1 MPNSH
6 ESDPG
11 EAEPAGEH
19 EGGAVIAGV
28 QDDLGEQL
36 ADLDLR
42 YKRALADLDNY
53 RKRSQQESQ
62 RRVAETREALLRD
75 WLEVSDSVERALS
88 VEPEGDP
95 VAEGLRAVRA
105 QIDAI
110 LARQGVQRV
119 GAVGEPFD
127 PRYHE
132 AVAVRET
139 EDAPSGTIVEV
150 VRSGFSL
157 DGRVLRPALVVVS
170 RAPPGDG

>member
-6 ESDPG
+6 ESDPS
-11 EAEPAGEH
+11 EAEPVGEH
-19 EGGAVIAGV
+19 ERGAVTAEV
-28 QDDLGEQL
+28 EDDLGEQL

-53 RKRSQQESQ
+53 RKRSQQEIQ

-88 VEPEGDP
+88 VEPDGGA

-110 LARQGVQRV
+110 LARQGVRRV

-139 EDAPSGTIVEV
+139 EDAPGGTIVEV

-170 RAPPGDG
+170 RAPPGNG

>member
-6 ESDPG
+6 ESDPSEPGPGG
-11 EAEPAGEH
+11 EDEH
-19 EGGAVIAGV
+19 GAVVARV
-28 QDDLGEQL
+28 EEELGQQL

-53 RKRSQQESQ
+53 RKRSQQEIQ

-88 VEPEGDP
+88 VEPGGDR
-95 VAEGLRAVRA
+95 VAEGLQAVRG

-110 LARQGVQRV
+110 LARQGVRRV
-119 GAVGEPFD
+119 GAVGELFD
-127 PRYHE
+127 PRSHE

-150 VRSGFSL
+150 VRPGFSL

-170 RAPPGDG
+170 RAPPGEG

>member
-6 ESDPG
+6 ESDPSEPGPGG
-11 EAEPAGEH
+11 EDER
-19 EGGAVIAGV
+19 GAVIARV
-28 QDDLGEQL
+28 EEELGEQL

-53 RKRSQQESQ
+53 RKRSQQEIQ

-88 VEPEGDP
+88 VEPDGDP

-110 LARQGVQRV
+110 LARQGVRRV

-132 AVAVRET
+132 AVAVREI

-150 VRSGFSL
+150 VRPGFSL